1 MNVYVIAALGVLG
14 FLAFFKDPI
23 EEVIEVSLTDR
34 PKTFDPIFKKYANI
48 YGIPWQWLAA
58 IAENES
64 STARAPSVKR
74 GLASPND
81 IENSKSSD
89 GKSWGLMQVTI
100 KTAKA
105 LDPAATEAKL
115 NDPDYSVKLAAMLIK
130 QDSAQFSKL
139 DVRYMEWVIK
149 SYNQGAPNTKKE
161 MSGWRG
167 PWTDHVQQYWERFQR
182 NLSKVQGE
190 SP

>member
-1 MNVYVIAALGVLG
+1 MNIYHIAALGIFGALT
-14 FLAFFKDPI
+14 FFKDAI
-23 EEVIEVSLTDR
+23 EETIEVNTTSR
-34 PKTFDPIFKKYANI
+34 PTIYDELFKKYGSI
-48 YGIPWQWLAA
+48 YGVPWQWLAA

-64 STARAPSVKR
+64 NTGRAPSVKR

-115 NDPDYSVKLAAMLIK
+115 NNPEYSIKLAAMLLK
-130 QDSAQFSKL
+130 SDSAQFSKL
-139 DVRYMEWVIK
+139 DLRYMEWVIK

-161 MSGWRG
+161 MNGWRG
-167 PWTDHVQQYWERFQR
+167 PWTDHVQQYWERFQA
-182 NLSKVQGE
+182 NLAKVQG
-190 SP
+190 S